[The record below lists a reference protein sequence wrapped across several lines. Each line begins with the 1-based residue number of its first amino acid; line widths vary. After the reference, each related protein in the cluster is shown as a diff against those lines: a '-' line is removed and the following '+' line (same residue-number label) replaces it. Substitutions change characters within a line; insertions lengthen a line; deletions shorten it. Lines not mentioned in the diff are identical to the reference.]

1 MAAKPKASR
10 GRKRQSVRKLRR
22 VNEQL
27 VISAVRL
34 HEHSEVIEKLNAK
47 LQAEIAQRQ
56 RAEEA
61 LGEAEAWQRLVV
73 DHVKDFAIFSLDPDG
88 RVKDW
93 NPGAESLF
101 GFTRDEIVGQSAAVV
116 FTPED
121 QAAGVPQEELAAAER
136 TGFALGDRWHLAKD
150 GQRLYLS
157 GAVRALRAPGGA
169 LLGFVKVAHD
179 ITARNRTEASL
190 RQTHAE
196 LAGRA
201 GELELTVGERTAEL
215 SASNEQLEA
224 LVYSIAHHLR
234 APLRAVQGYSS
245 LLLQEAGETLGR
257 AAQSYAERINKSAQF
272 LDAMLIDLLAF
283 RNISEKRL
291 ELAPVKLEAAV
302 AAVLPALEWEIHQKK
317 GQVEPVGPWPTVLA
331 HQAVLEKAIFNL
343 LSNALKFVIPGTRP
357 RIRLWTEP
365 APQAAG
371 FVRLWVEDNGIGIA
385 PEHQGQ
391 LFRLFNRLH
400 GEKYPGTGIGL
411 TLAQKAVQRMGGQI
425 GLESAP
431 GEGSRFWV
439 ELKTADA
446 LRPGGAAG
454 G

>member
-1 MAAKPKASR
+1 MI
-10 GRKRQSVRKLRR
+10 LRI
-22 VNEQL
+22 NEQL
-27 VISAVRL
+27 VLSSVRL
-34 HEHSEVIEKLNAK
+34 HERTEAIEKLNAQLK
-47 LQAEIAQRQ
+47 AEMAQRQ

-61 LGEAEAWQRLVV
+61 LREVEAWQRLLM
-73 DHVKDFAIFSLDPDG
+73 DHVRDFAIFSVDLDG
-88 RVKDW
+88 RIKDW
-93 NPGAESLF
+93 NLGAESLF
-101 GFTRDEIVGQSAAVV
+101 GYSRAEIVGQSAAVV

-121 QAAGVPQEELAAAER
+121 RAAGIPEQELAVAER
-136 TGFALGDRWHLAKD
+136 TGFALDDRWHLAKD
-150 GQRLYLS
+150 GRRLFLT
-157 GAVRALRAPGGA
+157 GAVRPLRAPRGA

-179 ITARNRTEASL
+179 ITAR
-190 RQTHAE
+190 RQTETLLRESQAE

-201 GELELTVGERTAEL
+201 GELELAVGARTAEL

-245 LLLQEAGETLGR
+245 LLLQEAGETLSR
-257 AAQSYAERINKSAQF
+257 VAQSYAERINKSAQF

-283 RNISEKRL
+283 RNISEKHL
-291 ELAPVKLEAAV
+291 ELAPAKLEVAV

-317 GQVEPVGPWPTVLA
+317 AQVEPVGPWPTVLA
-331 HQAVLEKAIFNL
+331 HQAVLEKVIFNL
-343 LSNALKFVIPGTRP
+343 LSNALKFVAPGTTP
-357 RIRLWTEP
+357 RVRLWTDP
-365 APQAAG
+365 APQAPG

-385 PEHQGQ
+385 PEHQSQ

-425 GLESAP
+425 GVQSTL

-439 ELKTADA
+439 ELKKADA
-446 LRPGGAAG
+446 PRPDGAAG